1 MVSQVGRESS
11 TEAIKLPNI
20 FVQAM
25 FYQTLIYQKRIEQ
38 KSEHWPVVEAGEKW
52 SVHTL
57 EFVLADIDESGG
69 MDHVRREIIYHIA
82 ETLSLYLY
90 LFLSGVC
97 RRIESKQS
105 ESTVVI
111 TNV

>member
-25 FYQTLIYQKRIEQ
+25 FYQTLIYEKQIEQ

-57 EFVLADIDESGG
+57 EFVLAHVDGGRGIDRYLACLICQ
-69 MDHVRREIIYHIA
+69 HTA
-82 ETLSLYLY
+82 TLWCPYPH
-90 LFLSGVC
+90 LS
-97 RRIESKQS
+97 K
-105 ESTVVI
+105 
-111 TNV
+111 